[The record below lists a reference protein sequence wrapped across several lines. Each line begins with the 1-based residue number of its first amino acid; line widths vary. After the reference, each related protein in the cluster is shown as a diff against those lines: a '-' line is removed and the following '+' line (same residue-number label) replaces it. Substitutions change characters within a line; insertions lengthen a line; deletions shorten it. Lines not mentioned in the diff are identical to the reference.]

1 LLQYCRV
8 DQIGKAVQE
17 TRQEKEN
24 RKRDSRKS
32 GKSHCMKRKRRER
45 DKWNETL
52 EENIP
57 HNRKRNGRET
67 GHGMRH

>member
-1 LLQYCRV
+1 
-8 DQIGKAVQE
+8 
-17 TRQEKEN
+17 
-24 RKRDSRKS
+24 
-32 GKSHCMKRKRRER
+32 MKRKRRER

-52 EENIP
+52 EESIP